1 MELKWMNAKCYF
13 WGPEPMWKCLEVD
26 DFQLKIK
33 TLKKE
38 TEKAVICC
46 HRSLILAG
54 KCSTEDFLVRGKY
67 FYDYDGMW
75 THVTLSGVWPFLAEN
90 GSFNES
96 MKKVELFKVLFE
108 LTMQIRNQIVS
119 VITFSTG
126 KTLHVIK

>member
-1 MELKWMNAKCYF
+1 M
-13 WGPEPMWKCLEVD
+13 
-26 DFQLKIK
+26 
-33 TLKKE
+33 
-38 TEKAVICC
+38 
-46 HRSLILAG
+46 
-54 KCSTEDFLVRGKY
+54 
-67 FYDYDGMW
+67 
-75 THVTLSGVWPFLAEN
+75 TLSGVEKFSAEN